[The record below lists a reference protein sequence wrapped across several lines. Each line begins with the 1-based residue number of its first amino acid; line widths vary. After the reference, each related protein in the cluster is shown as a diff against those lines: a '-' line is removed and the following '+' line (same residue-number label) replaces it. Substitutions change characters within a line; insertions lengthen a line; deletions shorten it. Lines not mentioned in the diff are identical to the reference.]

1 MRRHSPLLAVVLV
14 STGFM
19 GCSPSGLQEQPSVTF
34 GASKI
39 YLGMTREEV
48 QRRLAESARH
58 IVVQSDLPTGDQ
70 HLSLTTVA
78 RNSTADPNDSEGVII
93 FRDDRVISAELPM
106 PAPQNADVLAGE
118 IANAVDGMQVKT
130 CVAENSRNAST
141 STPVQETRLWT
152 RFRCGSQY
160 LSIRTSRISSPIQH
174 VTTTVSAGIAQ
185 PPVK

>member
-1 MRRHSPLLAVVLV
+1 VRRHSPLLAVVLV

-19 GCSPSGLQEQPSVTF
+19 GCSPSGPQEQPSVTF

-58 IVVQSDLPTGDQ
+58 IVVQSGLPTGDQ

-78 RNSTADPNDSEGVII
+78 RNATSDPNDSEGVVA
-93 FRDDRVISAELPM
+93 FRDDRVNSAELSM
-106 PAPQNADVLAGE
+106 PVPQNADVLAEE
-118 IANAVDGMQVKT
+118 IANAVEGMQVKT

-141 STPVQETRLWT
+141 STTLLWT

-160 LSIRTSRISSPIQH
+160 LSIMTSRHSGIIQH